1 MSSDKMSKQTAD
13 KTSAGSGAQEKFDAN
28 QNRLHMTP
36 KMKGFDQGVG
46 KRSKSTK
53 ND

>member
-13 KTSAGSGAQEKFDAN
+13 KTSAGSGAQEKFNPN
-28 QNRLHMTP
+28 QNKLHMTP
-36 KMKGFDQGVG
+36 KLKGFDTGVG
-46 KRSKSTK
+46 SRSKSTK